1 MTWQKWRGCAIGSWG
16 GYGGSQHASSTNF
29 ASPVTSP
36 PRLCINVRV
45 LRGLKNQVSGIL
57 FFSISPPPPP
67 SSLSSSSS
75 KSESILG
82 LGLEQVLN
90 PVTNVIG
97 FGGATSILSFV
108 LATMKLSKGSL
119 GSCCLIIVEE
129 DQQELHKYEPPTAP
143 IFL

>member
-1 MTWQKWRGCAIGSWG
+1 MLAPLNNLVTYFFLEISILHLQRLGQLVQLSPAKIISYLLPSCPCRSRNRSLGGHKNCHTTLQKCRGCAIGSWG

-29 ASPVTSP
+29 ATPVTSP

-75 KSESILG
+75 S
-82 LGLEQVLN
+82 
-90 PVTNVIG
+90 
-97 FGGATSILSFV
+97 
-108 LATMKLSKGSL
+108 
-119 GSCCLIIVEE
+119 
-129 DQQELHKYEPPTAP
+129 
-143 IFL
+143 